1 MTVRWWWYGKLA
13 VLDLEDSGRQI
24 GKKLLSLLSPNQ
36 KKELAQFV
44 RDYEAGDI
52 PADLPYTTHFR
63 GQYFTPLQVDQPL
76 TEIREGDLYFCL
88 EQRLVM
94 VQGNVIPLTVKE
106 FEIFSLL
113 ILNPKRV
120 FTYEMLM
127 DLVWKE
133 DYTYYSRKA
142 VNNHVSNLRR
152 KLKVAPDLTNYIKSV
167 YGIGYKFEIW
177 EIPSWL
183 MKAMMVFFCG
193 NTYKNTLKNV
203 TTNREAFLNFSAE
216 PP

>member
-1 MTVRWWWYGKLA
+1 M
-13 VLDLEDSGRQI
+13 
-24 GKKLLSLLSPNQ
+24 
-36 KKELAQFV
+36 
-44 RDYEAGDI
+44 
-52 PADLPYTTHFR
+52 
-63 GQYFTPLQVDQPL
+63 DQPL

-127 DLVWKE
+127 DLVWEE

-152 KLKVAPDLTNYIKSV
+152 KLRVSPDLPDYVKSV
-167 YGIGYKFEIW
+167 YGIGYKFE
-177 EIPSWL
+177 S
-183 MKAMMVFFCG
+183 K
-193 NTYKNTLKNV
+193 
-203 TTNREAFLNFSAE
+203 
-216 PP
+216 

>member
-1 MTVRWWWYGKLA
+1 M
-13 VLDLEDSGRQI
+13 LDLEDSGRQI

-36 KKELAQFV
+36 KKEWAQFV

-52 PADLPYTTHFR
+52 TADLPYTTHFR

-113 ILNPKRV
+113 ILMELSIFVQSLNPQ
-120 FTYEMLM
+120 
-127 DLVWKE
+127 
-133 DYTYYSRKA
+133 
-142 VNNHVSNLRR
+142 N
-152 KLKVAPDLTNYIKSV
+152 
-167 YGIGYKFEIW
+167 
-177 EIPSWL
+177 
-183 MKAMMVFFCG
+183 
-193 NTYKNTLKNV
+193 
-203 TTNREAFLNFSAE
+203 
-216 PP
+216 

>member
-1 MTVRWWWYGKLA
+1 MIWEISRVGFRGFWQTN
-13 VLDLEDSGRQI
+13 RQ
-24 GKKLLSLLSPNQ
+24 KLLSLLSPNQ

-120 FTYEMLM
+120 FTYEML
-127 DLVWKE
+127 LWVISLLTE
-133 DYTYYSRKA
+133 PASRDK
-142 VNNHVSNLRR
+142 
-152 KLKVAPDLTNYIKSV
+152 I
-167 YGIGYKFEIW
+167 
-177 EIPSWL
+177 
-183 MKAMMVFFCG
+183 
-193 NTYKNTLKNV
+193 
-203 TTNREAFLNFSAE
+203 
-216 PP
+216 